1 MSSKNDRKLDIYF
14 VCILKDGVEVTHIGI
29 LDSSV
34 DEGIQKKYSKY
45 EDVPK
50 FIREAVAL
58 LNMIPTV
65 CGNIPSVGSKISAN
79 SYFIYP
85 KA

>member
-1 MSSKNDRKLDIYF
+1 MSLEDDKKLDIYF

-50 FIREAVAL
+50 FIKEGLAL

-65 CGNIPSVGSKISAN
+65 CGNIPSVGSKLSAS